1 MNQKATELVL
11 DLLVQAGIDH
21 VFGMPGGATIFLYD
35 GLVDRQDKI
44 RTVLARQE
52 GAAACMADMYGR
64 LTGKPGVMIAQG
76 AWAGSNGAFG
86 VIEAYLAGSPMVV
99 LADVSDYAGL
109 VQHGP
114 YQCMGGEYGSADLR
128 GIFRSITKYTTLAN
142 TADEF
147 VHGTALALKHA
158 TAGRPGPTAV
168 LFRWDAALSEID
180 PSRIRPPLYP
190 LKGYLNVS
198 GPAISIEDAKRAA
211 DTLLSAR
218 APVAIAGRGVHV
230 SRAYEELKALA
241 EELAMPVAT
250 TYMGKSALPET
261 HELAVGTIGQIGQEA
276 ANRSIEDAD
285 VLLVVGSCLGP
296 ENTKMLSPRFIRP
309 DRQAIVQIDIEPRN
323 IGWTFPVAQGIQ
335 ADAKGALQSILAA
348 VRARDATL
356 NRRWRLEALRAL
368 KAKTGFFAGDAY
380 RSESEPILPERI
392 VGALN
397 RVIQAEDLVVLDCGN
412 SRMFMAKLFQS
423 KSPGQVVAPG
433 GGAGVGWGIPA
444 ALSAQM
450 LRPDR
455 RVVAVCGDGGMLM
468 MLHALETARQYRLP
482 VTYVVMNN
490 AGLCNVSDFQA
501 PGRRIAT
508 EYEETDFASIAVSM
522 GCAGVKVRKPAEL
535 EPALEAALAEERP
548 SVVDVSTA
556 KQPHFVLMS

>member
-1 MNQKATELVL
+1 MTQKTTGLVL

-35 GLVDRQDKI
+35 ALVDRQDRI

-86 VIEAYLAGSPMVV
+86 VVEAYLAGSPMVV
-99 LADVSDYAGL
+99 LADLSDYAGL

-114 YQCMGGEYGSADLR
+114 YQCMGGEYGSGDLR
-128 GIFRSITKYTTLAN
+128 GIFRSMTKYTTVAN

-158 TAGRPGPTAV
+158 VTGRPGPTAV
-168 LFRWDAALSEID
+168 LFRWDVALSEID
-180 PSRIRPPLYP
+180 PAKVRPALYP
-190 LKGYLNVS
+190 LEGYLNVS
-198 GPAISIEDAKRAA
+198 RPALSQEDAERAA
-211 DTLLSAR
+211 DTLLAAR
-218 APVAIAGRGVHV
+218 APVAIAGRGVHA
-230 SRAYEELKALA
+230 SRAYEELEALA
-241 EELAMPVAT
+241 EALAMPVAT
-250 TYMGKSALPET
+250 TYMGKSALAET

-276 ANRSIEDAD
+276 ANRAVEDAD

-296 ENTKMLSPRFIRP
+296 ENTKMLSHQFIRP
-309 DRQAIVQIDIEPRN
+309 DCQAILQIDIEPRN
-323 IGWTFPVAQGIQ
+323 IGWTYPVAQGMT
-335 ADAKGALQSILAA
+335 ADAKGALRGILAA
-348 VRARDATL
+348 VRARDVSI

-368 KAKTGFFAGDAY
+368 KAKSGFFSGDAY

-397 RVIQAEDLVVLDCGN
+397 RLVKADDLVVLDCGN

-450 LRPDR
+450 LKPER

-508 EYEETDFASIAVSM
+508 EYEETDFASIAVAM

-535 EPALEAALAEERP
+535 EPALEAALADDRP

-556 KQPHFVLMS
+556 QQPHFVLVS